1 MTTTRH
7 PDTER
12 VDLPITGMTCASCAA
27 RIEKSLKKAEGV
39 TDATVNLATERAT
52 VHFDPAV
59 TGVDNIVCTIRDT
72 GYDAIVPSAR
82 QAVASAGPVA
92 IQPEHSLHVQHAA
105 HDAHAVHG
113 APATPDKHASHDMT
127 EVREMHAHVHEE
139 NYAELKKKF
148 IVAAVLGL
156 PVLVIAM
163 SHGKIAALDFAGA
176 RWLQFVLTTVVLFY
190 SGRQFFKAAW
200 AAARHR
206 AADMNTLIA
215 VGTGSAYLY
224 SLAALLAPQFFMVG
238 TMVGG
243 DAAHPMQPPLYFEA
257 AAVITALI
265 LLGRMLEARAKGSAS
280 EAIKHLLGLQAK
292 TARVVRDNR
301 EIDIPIG
308 DVVLGDVIA
317 VRPGEKIPVDGSVI
331 DGKSSVDES
340 MLTGE
345 SVPIDKK
352 KGDPV
357 YGATVNLNGALR
369 FEAKAIGKDTVL
381 SRIVEMVE
389 QAQGS
394 RAPIARMA
402 DVVSG
407 IFTPIVIII
416 AIVTFVTWYL
426 LAPADVRLS
435 MAFVNFVSVLIIAC
449 PCALGLATP
458 TAIMVGTGRAA
469 ENGILVKT
477 GASLETAHKIT
488 TIILDKTGTITAGR
502 PVVTDIIAAP
512 DFTELSLLSIVGA
525 AESSSEHPIA
535 RAIEACIAEKAITI
549 FPAEH
554 FEALPGHG
562 VNALVS
568 GKRVV
573 VGKADLMQSMKIG
586 AGEMDAKASELA
598 SHGKTVVFATVDGQL
613 AGLIAVADQPRAES
627 AEAVAKLKAMG
638 IKVVMLTGD
647 NRQTADAIARQVGI
661 DHVEAGV
668 LPDGKV
674 ALVQKLRASGE
685 IVAMVGDGI
694 NDAPALAQSD
704 VGIAIGTGTDIA
716 IEAADMTLLRG
727 DLRRVVTAIEL
738 SRATIRN
745 VKQNLFWAFVYN
757 VIGIPIAAG
766 VLYPVTGWLLSPII
780 ASAAMSLSSVSV
792 VTNSLRLRGF
802 RSSFANA

>member
-1 MTTTRH
+1 MTTTAN

-27 RIEKSLKKAEGV
+27 RIEKSLKKAAGV
-39 TDATVNLATERAT
+39 SDASVNLATERAT

-59 TGVDNIVCTIRDT
+59 TGVDNIVGTIRST
-72 GYDAIVPSAR
+72 GYDAIVDAHP
-82 QAVASAGPVA
+82 G
-92 IQPEHSLHVQHAA
+92 
-105 HDAHAVHG
+105 HDALAMH
-113 APATPDKHASHDMT
+113 DKHASHDMT

-148 IVAAVLGL
+148 VVAAVLGL

-176 RWLQFVLTTVVLFY
+176 RWLQFALTTIVLVY
-190 SGRQFFKAAW
+190 SGRQFFRAAW

-224 SLAALLAPQFFMVG
+224 SVAALLAPKFFMVG
-238 TMVGG
+238 TMAGG
-243 DAAHPMQPPLYFEA
+243 DSEHPMQPPLYFEA

-292 TARVVRDNR
+292 TARVVRDGG

-308 DVVLGDVIA
+308 DVALGDLIA

-331 DGKSSVDES
+331 DGSSSVDES

-352 KGDPV
+352 NGDSV

-369 FEAKAIGKDTVL
+369 FEAKAVGKDTIL

-407 IFTPIVIII
+407 IFTPIVIVI
-416 AIVTFVTWYL
+416 AIVTFITWYL

-488 TIILDKTGTITAGR
+488 TIVLDKTGTITAGR

-512 DFTELSLLSIVGA
+512 DFTVLSLLSVVGA

-535 RAIEACIAEKAITI
+535 RAIEASIAEQRITLVR
-549 FPAEH
+549 AEH
-554 FEALPGHG
+554 FEALPGQG
-562 VNALVS
+562 VNAIIG

-586 AGEMDAKASELA
+586 AGEMEAKALELE
-598 SHGKTVVFATVDGQL
+598 SQGKTVIFATVEGQI
-613 AGLIAVADQPRAES
+613 AGLIAVADQPRPES
-627 AEAVAKLKAMG
+627 AEAVARLKAMG

-647 NRQTADAIARQVGI
+647 NQQTADAIARQVGI

-674 ALVQKLRASGE
+674 ALVKKLRASGE
-685 IVAMVGDGI
+685 VVAMVGDGI

-757 VIGIPIAAG
+757 AIGIPIAAG

-802 RSSFANA
+802 RSSFADA